1 MTFIWSQDCCE
12 AEEIATNNCG
22 GVGCYIPQCTEN
34 CEWEP
39 MQCWSST
46 GYCWCVDENGVE
58 IDGTS
63 MPSLQGYPDCEE
75 PLEECFDFSGIDFGL
90 CTMVLGVGLLNDE
103 CSYISGC
110 DWTID
115 GIDYSDLFFDSIEKC
130 EDNCIDDNLID
141 LGDLNGDGIINVVD
155 IVMLVNIILNGEEYY
170 PVADLN
176 SDGTINVV
184 DIVSLVNLVLYGSDT
199 TIEDIDG
206 NVYEIIEIGE
216 QVWMAENL
224 KTTRY
229 SNGDEIIYI
238 DNPNEW
244 NNNFIGH
251 YAAYNNDLSN
261 VDSYGYLYNWSAAND
276 NRGICPDGFHVPSDQ
291 EWSEL
296 IQYLDP
302 NTNPFAEN
310 HNDVHSSLAGGSL
323 KDTGTIQEG
332 DGLWQSPNTNATN
345 VSGFS
350 ALPAGLTNDENQN
363 VDLMGYYLGYLA
375 WYWTSTAIDSDLA
388 WSRELFWSGSDIH
401 RHSITKNYG
410 ISVRCVSY

>member
-1 MTFIWSQDCCE
+1 MQTRERVMRLLFLTFFTLSISFSQCDANDDSQLDVLDIVVQVNCILNDC
-12 AEEIATNNCG
+12 
-22 GVGCYIPQCTEN
+22 
-34 CEWEP
+34 WE
-39 MQCWSST
+39 
-46 GYCWCVDENGVE
+46 
-58 IDGTS
+58 GTS
-63 MPSLQGYPDCEE
+63 VCQD
-75 PLEECFDFSGIDFGL
+75 
-90 CTMVLGVGLLNDE
+90 V
-103 CSYISGC
+103 
-110 DWTID
+110 
-115 GIDYSDLFFDSIEKC
+115 
-130 EDNCIDDNLID
+130 
-141 LGDLNGDGIINVVD
+141 
-155 IVMLVNIILNGEEYY
+155 
-170 PVADLN
+170 
-176 SDGTINVV
+176 
-184 DIVSLVNLVLYGSDT
+184 
-199 TIEDIDG
+199 DG
-206 NVYEIIEIGE
+206 NTYQTIQIGQ

-238 DNPNEW
+238 DNSNEW
-244 NNNFIGH
+244 DNNFIGH

-276 NRGICPDGFHVPSDQ
+276 DRGICPDGFHIPSDQ

-310 HNDVHSSLAGGSL
+310 HSDVHSSLAGGFL

-345 VSGFS
+345 MSGFS

>member
-1 MTFIWSQDCCE
+1 MKRIILISLFSLSLMTFIWSQDCCE

-350 ALPAGLTNDENQN
+350 ALPAGLTND
-363 VDLMGYYLGYLA
+363 
-375 WYWTSTAIDSDLA
+375 
-388 WSRELFWSGSDIH
+388 
-401 RHSITKNYG
+401 
-410 ISVRCVSY
+410 